1 VLAGRLMAKA
11 KRQKTLT
18 SLVLGVFCLASL
30 GESFAATPLQVG
42 GIIGGTVQNSFGVP
56 QLGAIVQLYNRQER
70 PVQRALTDA
79 GGRFA
84 FVGLVSDRYSLKV
97 TMAAFFPAIEKDILI
112 QPGTQSLLAV
122 RLSSFFSTIQ
132 VSYPPLEN
140 GSLLTD
146 DWKWVLR
153 TATSTRPVMRFAGD
167 LDTSQPTDASTR
179 PSLFSETRGM
189 LTVSAGEGGTTTGV
203 ANQADM
209 GTAFALATSILGGNN
224 FAVSGNLGYGSQTGV
239 PATAFRTT
247 YSRNMIG
254 GSPQVS
260 LTMREL
266 FLPGRLAAAMAG
278 SETALPMLRTF
289 SGSFDDHTKI
299 SDDIT
304 LRYGVTMD
312 NVVFLDRL
320 NYMSPY
326 ARLTYDLGNG
336 AELDVTFTSGNA
348 RPELAGDPVIDGD
361 LQQDLN
367 ALGLFPRISVV
378 NSRTQVQRGDEYEAT
393 YSRKVGSRTYSA
405 TVDHES
411 VTNSALSVLGPV
423 GGIAGVDIL
432 PDIFSNASILN
443 AGKFQSWGYTGAITQ
458 KLGEHVSVTMMLG
471 SEGALTIDN
480 APLVSGS
487 PEELRTLLH
496 EAQRHVATTRVDATV
511 PWTKTHVVA
520 SYQWSDND
528 RWATPGNVYSTE
540 PNRTMP
546 GLNVCVHQP
555 LPGFARRVEATADI
569 RNMLAQGYLPV
580 GMGSQQ
586 LILIET
592 PRTLRGGLAF
602 TF

>member
-1 VLAGRLMAKA
+1 M
-11 KRQKTLT
+11 
-18 SLVLGVFCLASL
+18 
-30 GESFAATPLQVG
+30 P
-42 GIIGGTVQNSFGVP
+42 
-56 QLGAIVQLYNRQER
+56 
-70 PVQRALTDA
+70 DH
-79 GGRFA
+79 
-84 FVGLVSDRYSLKV
+84 YSLKV

-122 RLSSFFSTIQ
+122 HLSSFFSTIQ

-179 PSLFSETRGM
+179 PSVFSETRGV

-278 SETALPMLRTF
+278 SENALPMLRTF

-299 SDDIT
+299 NDDIT

-348 RPELAGDPVIDGD
+348 RPELAGEPVVDGD

-378 NSRTQVQRGDEYEAT
+378 NSRTQVQRGNEYEAT

-411 VTNSALSVLGPV
+411 VTNSAVSVVGPV

-432 PDIFSNASILN
+432 PDVFSNASILN
-443 AGKFQSWGYTGAITQ
+443 AGNFQSWGYSGAITQ

-471 SEGALTIDN
+471 SEGALTIEN

-528 RWATPGNVYSTE
+528 RWATPGNVYSTQ

-592 PRTLRGGLAF
+592 PRMLRGGLAF